1 MRSKA
6 LLTTM
11 GHATMIVTVASAL
24 GMAVVQPA
32 AAQSHPVLTNAIPP
46 SEAVTVQAKISAI
59 NPETR
64 AVTLVGANGS
74 SVTVT
79 AGPLVRLELLK
90 VGDTVNA
97 KYYRSVA
104 FAVTPPQ
111 ASNSVPTSN
120 DTMTQLAAQPATAPG
135 GVSVRRTKIS
145 ATVVGINVAAQT
157 LDVVNPT
164 GGGVYTVHVTD
175 PARAAKLGTLK
186 VGDRI
191 TAVISEAFAVA
202 IDPAPTS
209 FF

>member
-1 MRSKA
+1 MRIKA
-6 LLTTM
+6 LLTAIGEMTV
-11 GHATMIVTVASAL
+11 IVAAASAL
-24 GMAVVQPA
+24 WMAPIQPA
-32 AAQSHPVLTNAIPP
+32 AAQHNPVLTNVIPE

-59 NPETR
+59 NPATR

-104 FAVTPPQ
+104 FVVSPPQ
-111 ASNSVPTSN
+111 ASNSAPTAN
-120 DTMTQLAAQPATAPG
+120 DSMTQLAAQPATAPG
-135 GVSVRRTKIS
+135 GVGVRRTTIS
-145 ATVVGINVAAQT
+145 AAVVGINVAART
-157 LDVVNPT
+157 LDLVNPS

-191 TAVISEAFAVA
+191 TAVISEAFAVS
-202 IDPAPTS
+202 IEPAPTS

>member
-1 MRSKA
+1 MRIKA
-6 LLTTM
+6 LLTSI
-11 GHATMIVTVASAL
+11 GQAAMIVAVASAL

-32 AAQSHPVLTNAIPP
+32 AAQSHPVLTNVIPP
-46 SEAVTVQAKISAI
+46 SEAVTIQAKISAI
-59 NPETR
+59 NPATR

-104 FAVTPPQ
+104 FVVSPPQ
-111 ASNSVPTSN
+111 ASNSAPTAN
-120 DTMTQLAAQPATAPG
+120 DSMTQLAAQPATAPG

-145 ATVVGINVAAQT
+145 ASVVGINLAEHT
-157 LDVVNPT
+157 LDVVNPS

-175 PARAAKLGTLK
+175 PARVAKLGTLK